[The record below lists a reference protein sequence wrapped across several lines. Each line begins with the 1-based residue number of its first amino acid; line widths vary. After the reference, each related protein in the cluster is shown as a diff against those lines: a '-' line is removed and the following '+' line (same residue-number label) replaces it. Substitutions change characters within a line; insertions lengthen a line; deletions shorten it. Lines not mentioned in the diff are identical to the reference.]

1 MLTPKRNVY
10 KQANTHHHTMDNVLS
25 RIKYPKLLLLLL
37 TFAIAYLI
45 FKERTFLPF
54 HNLLLSM
61 GYLGTFLAGILFVY
75 GFTAAP
81 ATAILLIVAKEQNII
96 LAGFIAGVGALFGDL
111 IIFKFIRHSFADEL
125 EKLSKERIIAHLNHK
140 TPALLK
146 KYFVPVLAGFI
157 IASPLPDEIGVSL
170 LAASRQISVEL
181 FSLVSYLLN
190 TAGIFIILLIG
201 SL

>member
-1 MLTPKRNVY
+1 
-10 KQANTHHHTMDNVLS
+10 MDYVLLKL
-25 RIKYPKLLLLLL
+25 KYPKLLLLLL
-37 TFAIAYLI
+37 TFVAAYFL
-45 FKERTFLPF
+45 FKGRTFLPF

-125 EKLSKERIIAHLNHK
+125 EKLRKEKIVMHLNHK
-140 TPALLK
+140 TPALLR